1 MSMFHQFSYEFI
13 LGLNWET
20 LNYWIDRATEIKTG
34 KIVPFIVESKVD
46 DETFEKQRQA
56 LYNNIERIDKL
67 KEGTVNG

>member
-1 MSMFHQFSYEFI
+1 MVPQFSYEFI

-20 LNYWIDRATEIKTG
+20 FYYWIDRATEIKTG

-46 DETFEKQRQA
+46 DETFEKQTQD
-56 LYNNIERIDKL
+56 LYDRIERLEKL